1 MHRLGLIS
9 SLVVLAALFVSIGA
23 LTAGAQ
29 TADSTS
35 QSSVSQGTV
44 TGADPSKAERR
55 AARSDMA
62 EEETLPDYSQVVDST
77 HARRFEAPGWKRGG
91 SDVWAHGGKYVSA
104 GASESDARFKL
115 KTPTSGDYALY
126 AWWPVGK
133 DNSRATRFG
142 VETAR
147 GTQWIEVNQ
156 ARDGGTWVKL
166 GTYEMKAGD
175 RYVVRV
181 SPGGGQG
188 EVIADAVALVRGA
201 ASPPPK
207 DLAPAEGGSAGA
219 GKNVYGASNTNVER
233 RDIVRYG
240 RTHIGTPYYHS
251 PPDACWAY
259 EKEDC
264 SCFTRLVYDHFGKEL
279 PDDPVEQYWD
289 KNRKWVSRSELQ
301 RGDLVFFRENGPY
314 NQITHV
320 AMYSG
325 NGYVLHA
332 SAYYA
337 YQQVVESKME
347 NIEGFVGGR
356 RIRQLEQP
364 QVEQPQVEQPQIDQP

>member
-1 MHRLGLIS
+1 MRRLGLIT
-9 SLVVLAALFVSIGA
+9 LVAVLAAFFISIA
-23 LTAGAQ
+23 TLTAGAQ
-29 TADSTS
+29 TTSSTS
-35 QSSVSQGTV
+35 QPSVSQGTV
-44 TGADPSKAERR
+44 TGANPSERR
-55 AARSDMA
+55 AAKRDIV

-77 HARRFEAPGWKRGG
+77 NSRRFEAPGWNRRG
-91 SDVWAHGGKYVSA
+91 SDIWAHGGEYVSA
-104 GASESDARFKL
+104 GSSASDARFKL

-126 AWWPVGK
+126 AWWPVRK
-133 DNSRATRFG
+133 DNSRAARFG
-142 VETAR
+142 VQTAR
-147 GTQWIEVNQ
+147 GTKWIEVNQ
-156 ARDGGTWVKL
+156 ARDGGMWVKL

-181 SPGGGQG
+181 SPGTGSG

-207 DLAPAEGGSAGA
+207 DLAPAEGSAGS
-219 GKNVYGASNTNVER
+219 GNNVYGASNTNVER

-264 SCFTRLVYDHFGKEL
+264 SCFTKLVYEHFGKEL
-279 PDDPVEQYWD
+279 PDSPIEQYWHKD
-289 KNRKWVSRSELQ
+289 RKWVSMVNLQ
-301 RGDLVFFRENGPY
+301 RGDLVFFKENGPD
-314 NQITHV
+314 NPITHV

-332 SAYYA
+332 SAYH
-337 YQQVVESKME
+337 QSVVEAEMKY
-347 NIEGFVGGR
+347 IEGYAGAR
-356 RIRQLEQP
+356 RIRHLN
-364 QVEQPQVEQPQIDQP
+364 

>member
-1 MHRLGLIS
+1 MHRLGLII
-9 SLVVLAALFVSIGA
+9 LVAVLAALFISIAA

-29 TADSTS
+29 TTDSTP
-35 QSSVSQGTV
+35 QPSVSQGTV
-44 TGADPSKAERR
+44 TGANPSERR
-55 AARSDMA
+55 AAKSDIA

-77 HARRFEAPGWKRGG
+77 HPRRFEAPGWKRGG
-91 SDVWAHGGKYVSA
+91 SDVWAHGGEYVSA
-104 GASESDARFKL
+104 GASTSEARFKL

-126 AWWPVGK
+126 AWWPVRKG
-133 DNSRATRFG
+133 NSGAARFG
-142 VETAR
+142 VETAW
-147 GTQWIEVNQ
+147 GTKWIEVNQ
-156 ARDGGTWVKL
+156 ARDGGMWVKL

-181 SPGGGQG
+181 SPGTGSG

-207 DLAPAEGGSAGA
+207 DFAPAEGSAA
-219 GKNVYGASNTNVER
+219 SGKNVYGASNTTIER

-251 PPDACWAY
+251 PPRACWAY

-264 SCFTRLVYDHFGKEL
+264 SCFTRLVYEQFGKEL
-279 PDDPVEQYWD
+279 PDDPTELYWD
-289 KNRKWVSRSELQ
+289 KDRKWVSSADLQ
-301 RGDLVFFRENGPY
+301 RGDLVFFKEEGPEY
-314 NQITHV
+314 PITHV

-332 SAYYA
+332 SAYY
-337 YQQVVESKME
+337 QKVVESEME
-347 NIEGFVGGR
+347 NIEGYFGAR
-356 RIRQLEQP
+356 RVRN
-364 QVEQPQVEQPQIDQP
+364 VD